1 MNTAVSFGEEI
12 HDKSVKF
19 VLNYGDVKNSDAK
32 LAQYYEEAIGY
43 MREFKNCIEE
53 LKELSQTLNTCIN
66 VTEETERNVILSIL
80 YMFEQ
85 AKEKEFSTL
94 SKYDAY
100 LSNRERYAKNY
111 DMWKEKNYNAHS
123 IISSAANDAWDE
135 TKNMAVSIWNTFMGK
150 DMVNEIPADHI
161 KEVIHSAIQKECE
174 HRQHDILNG
183 GYKDLV
189 DSVYDGKDVIDH
201 GMDIGELFLS
211 GKLSDSQMKEL
222 SNLTGIGLDD
232 LGKFMKYGKRGAEF
246 VEYLFNDY
254 SENLKYL
261 DSLENAFSQVENP
274 IVVEQVI
281 SELKRKYSDKFFET
295 ADMVMEDVK
304 EWAGDKVMDAVF
316 DMTPGTKALKTVAD
330 GVDIIRKATGFDE
343 NMDNWSSIVYYNQEF
358 QPTLD
363 NVIDTYLDK
372 YNSGT
377 ASMEDIN
384 TLNTLIEVDG
394 SIKEVMYE
402 RMSIKN
408 EGLADEFSEGIE
420 YLKM

>member
-1 MNTAVSFGEEI
+1 
-12 HDKSVKF
+12 
-19 VLNYGDVKNSDAK
+19 
-32 LAQYYEEAIGY
+32 

-66 VTEETERNVILSIL
+66 MTEGTERNVILSIL
-80 YMFEQ
+80 HMFEQ

-111 DMWKEKNYNAHS
+111 DMWEEKNYNTHS
-123 IISSAANDAWDE
+123 IIGSSLNDAWEELTNFPGAVWDMIRG
-135 TKNMAVSIWNTFMGK
+135 KNMVDEVQVG
-150 DMVNEIPADHI
+150 HI
-161 KEVIHSAIQKECE
+161 KEIIHSALQKKCQNSLQPGKNEFAKGFL
-174 HRQHDILNG
+174 DN
-183 GYKDLV
+183 
-189 DSVYDGKDVIDH
+189 VYDGKDIIDH
-201 GMDIGELFLS
+201 GMDISELYLS

-222 SNLTGIGLDD
+222 SELTGIGLDD
-232 LGKFMKYGKRGAEF
+232 LGKFMKYGKMTNEQL
-246 VEYLFNDY
+246 EYMMADY
-254 SENLKYL
+254 TENLKYL

-274 IVVEQVI
+274 VVVEQVM
-281 SELKRKYSDKFFET
+281 SELKSKYSKEFFANLEEFVGET
-295 ADMVMEDVK
+295 VEM
-304 EWAGDKVMDAVF
+304 AGDKVMDAVF

-330 GVDIIRKATGFDE
+330 GIDIIRKTTGFDE

-358 QPTLD
+358 RPTLD